1 LDAAAVAMNRI
12 SSYSKKNTF
21 QGFSV
26 KNNQLETIS
35 CLGAINAHETGVF
48 VWDNFI

>member
-1 LDAAAVAMNRI
+1 MDAAAVAMNRI

-21 QGFSV
+21 QGFYV

-35 CLGAINAHETGVF
+35 CLDGINAYETGVF
-48 VWDNFI
+48 IYGDFI